1 MLSCIYPVAQFINAN
16 TYSSIAIMTKATE
29 TFVVLLALSAIYFAL
44 YTRTLPSPEKF
55 HSEILPYIPY
65 WCLVTFGSYSL
76 ATLGWG
82 VLTFKDKE
90 AKYEELLKQIDEAKS
105 FYKSKGLQLD

>member
-1 MLSCIYPVAQFINAN
+1 
-16 TYSSIAIMTKATE
+16 MTKATE
-29 TFVVLLALSAIYFAL
+29 TFVLFLLLSSIYFAL
-44 YTRTLPSPEKF
+44 CTGTFPSPEKF
-55 HSEILPYIPY
+55 HSEVLPYIPC
-65 WCLVTFGSYSL
+65 WALVAFGSYSL

-105 FYKSKGLQLD
+105 FYKAKGLQLE